1 MNSIQQL
8 QKELINLNIRKV
20 NIKDYNSVINLYKQ
34 LYDVEKVFDDNL
46 IDEYKVD
53 EKQENKIKKRIKSRK
68 EIFLVAEI
76 DNKVVGLI
84 DGYIIESLY
93 YKNKVSYLDHICV
106 DEKYRN
112 NGIGTMLINEF
123 SNFSKKKGAKF
134 IKLNAF
140 ENNVPAINFY
150 KKKCCTNRK
159 V

>member
-93 YKNKVSYLDHICV
+93 YKDKVSYLDHI
-106 DEKYRN
+106 
-112 NGIGTMLINEF
+112 
-123 SNFSKKKGAKF
+123 
-134 IKLNAF
+134 
-140 ENNVPAINFY
+140 
-150 KKKCCTNRK
+150 
-159 V
+159 